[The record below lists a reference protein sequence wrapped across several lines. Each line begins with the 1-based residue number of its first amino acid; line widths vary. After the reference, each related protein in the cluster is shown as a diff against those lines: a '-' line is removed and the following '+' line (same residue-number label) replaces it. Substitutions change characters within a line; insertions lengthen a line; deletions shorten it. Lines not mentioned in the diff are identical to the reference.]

1 MGRCGIFIFRLV
13 PSCYEWCSIKK
24 YSTNPPMK
32 YILLLALG
40 LALSLPLHA
49 EDTKDSAGDKPK
61 ATPEE
66 NFKKKDKNSDG
77 FLSLEEFIGKMEGEK
92 KTKGETKFGKKDS
105 NKDSKLS
112 LEEFS
117 AKSGQEGDKKSE

>member
-1 MGRCGIFIFRLV
+1 
-13 PSCYEWCSIKK
+13 
-24 YSTNPPMK
+24 MK

-49 EDTKDSAGDKPK
+49 EDTKDSAGDKSK

-66 NFKKKDKNSDG
+66 TFKKKDKNSDG
-77 FLSLEEFIGKMEGEK
+77 FLSLQEFIGKMEGEK
-92 KTKGETKFGKKDS
+92 KTQGETKFGKKDS

-112 LEEFS
+112 LEEFT
-117 AKSGQEGDKKSE
+117 AKSGKDGDKKSD